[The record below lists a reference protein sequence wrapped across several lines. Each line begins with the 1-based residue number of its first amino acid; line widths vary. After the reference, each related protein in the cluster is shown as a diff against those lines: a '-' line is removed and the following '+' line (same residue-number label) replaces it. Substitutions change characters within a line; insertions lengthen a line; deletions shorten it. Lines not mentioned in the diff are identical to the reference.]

1 MKYQIMGQS
10 KIRLIEA
17 ALIGIA
23 FVLNALSLVIK
34 NVTFNEAN
42 KLRLNNLLT
51 SLEGIHDMLTEVKLK
66 K

>member
-1 MKYQIMGQS
+1 MGQS

-23 FVLNALSLVIK
+23 FVLNALSLVLK

>member
-1 MKYQIMGQS
+1 MGQS
-10 KIRLIEA
+10 KIRLIEV
-17 ALIGIA
+17 ALIGIS
-23 FVLNALSLVIK
+23 FLLNALTLVIK

>member
-1 MKYQIMGQS
+1 MGQS

>member
-1 MKYQIMGQS
+1 MGQS

-23 FVLNALSLVIK
+23 FVLNALTLVIK

>member
-1 MKYQIMGQS
+1 MGHS
-10 KIRLIEA
+10 KIRLIEV

-23 FVLNALSLVIK
+23 FLLNALTLVIK

>member
-1 MKYQIMGQS
+1 MGQS
-10 KIRLIEA
+10 KIRLIEV
-17 ALIGIA
+17 ALIGIS
-23 FVLNALSLVIK
+23 FLLNALSLVIK
-34 NVTFNEAN
+34 NVKFNEAN